1 MLTLQVY
8 SVLFAQILG
17 TFCIASVFTME
28 RVNAWVLSNSWFLLL
43 TFVGT
48 LVSLGLVYW
57 KRHAHPTNL
66 MMLGLFTSLESIS
79 LGAIVSVVDQNV
91 VLKAVIVTAFVFL
104 GLTLYTLQSSYDFG
118 SMATWLYWGLLILV
132 GTGFVQMFFPYN
144 HMFELA
150 YSIAGCAI
158 FSGYVM
164 YDTWLLQRHLSPDDW
179 VLANVSLYL
188 DIVNLFI
195 SVLRLFNN
203 SSNE

>member
-1 MLTLQVY
+1 MY

-17 TFCIASVFTME
+17 TCLIASAFATE
-28 RVNAWVLSNSWFLLL
+28 RVNVWVMSNWWFLLL

-57 KRHAHPTNL
+57 KRHTHPTNM
-66 MMLGLFTSLESIS
+66 MMLGLFTGFESIS
-79 LGAIVSVVDQNV
+79 LGALVSVVDQKV
-91 VLKAVIVTAFVFL
+91 VLKAVIVTTFIFL

-132 GTGFVQMFFPYN
+132 GTGLVQMFFPYN

-150 YSIAGCAI
+150 YSIVGCAI

-164 YDTWLLQRHLSPDDW
+164 FDTWLLQRHLSPDDW

-195 SVLRLFNN
+195 SVLRLLDN